1 MLREYSVK
9 LGKLKYWLLM
19 GIPLIFFLLQDYVIG
34 LSIFKTLLLYSPNL
48 LATVYTIFPN
58 IIQLIVG
65 ICFGLGILNGL
76 RTINNENISS
86 ALMISAIGI
95 VLLVGSFEIF
105 GVFVGAYPPYGLV
118 TISYMGLAS
127 FLLLIGIFLSAKSIS
142 SDVVVKNRIYKLV
155 DSQILKN
162 IGISEIRNQIVNNHE
177 KILKIA
183 EEEKLEI
190 NHDEYTKDEL
200 KQIVE
205 DVINELKTRR
215 TR

>member
-1 MLREYSVK
+1 
-9 LGKLKYWLLM
+9 
-19 GIPLIFFLLQDYVIG
+19 
-34 LSIFKTLLLYSPNL
+34 
-48 LATVYTIFPN
+48 
-58 IIQLIVG
+58 
-65 ICFGLGILNGL
+65 
-76 RTINNENISS
+76 
-86 ALMISAIGI
+86 MISAIGI